1 MSEPSDKRPTEN
13 QQTNWLQRQRQRFGP
28 HKAGDII
35 AAQIG
40 EDGRNI
46 VVGKNVIQIGT
57 LQIPL
62 FLALLIAAGLVVIAI
77 SVSALAFGRY
87 FAKPVRMT
95 GQFNIAVADF
105 GELAANGHVQ
115 ATDNGHLLSTW
126 VYTTLKDEYAKNPD
140 LGKLGEVQIWQD
152 SPDIP
157 GKNVKFGVI
166 KGDTPQTRE
175 QAATAL
181 AAKVGAH
188 MVIYGNVSSA
198 APAGLALEFYI
209 TPDLKPETSAIIGRY
224 LLGRPIPVPL
234 SGPTSGPLSNIA
246 IGDNLKTRTS
256 ALFYLTAGLTFD
268 LLGRSQ
274 DALKIFRQAET
285 NLTTWQAEDGKEILY
300 FFIGREALFL
310 DDDKA
315 AEAAARQALAIEPDY
330 ARAQLLLGGVFY
342 RRAQRLPP
350 ANRLLQ
356 PSALD
361 IALTNYAQG
370 VAQAEQTQDPLVQS
384 IARLAL
390 ALALRTAGQ
399 TYYLN
404 KNFDQATAAFD
415 KATTTIQAVLPVL
428 ETGQQYRLL
437 GQAYLALGAAHFQQA
452 DIYRERNDKA
462 RQKEHFEQA
471 KAAFASC
478 MAQGDKA
485 PLDQILHED
494 LIAKNCQPRQ
504 ADVEKALQQ
513 LEGGG
518 T

>member
-1 MSEPSDKRPTEN
+1 MSETPNHNPDDSKN
-13 QQTNWLQRQRQRFGP
+13 QNWLKRSLCRSEP
-28 HKAGDII
+28 GDTI

-40 EDGRNI
+40 EDARNI

-62 FLALLIAAGLVVIAI
+62 FLALLIAGGLVVIAI
-77 SVSALAFGRY
+77 SVGALAFGRY
-87 FAKPVRMT
+87 FAKPLRMT

-105 GELAANGHVQ
+105 GELAANDQVQ
-115 ATDNGHLLSTW
+115 ATDNGHLLSAW
-126 VYTTLKDEYAKNPD
+126 VYATLKGEYAKNPD

-166 KGDTPQTRE
+166 KGNTPKDRE
-175 QAATAL
+175 QAAAAL
-181 AAKVGAH
+181 ATKVGAH
-188 MVIYGNVSSA
+188 MVIYGNVNRT

-209 TPDLKPETSAIIGRY
+209 TPDLKPETSTIIGHY

-234 SGPTSGPLSNIA
+234 SDQTSGLLSNIA

-268 LLGRSQ
+268 LLGRPH
-274 DALKIFRQAET
+274 DALAIFKQAET
-285 NLTTWQAEDGKEILY
+285 SLTSWQDADGKEVLY

-310 DDDKA
+310 DNDKA
-315 AEAAARQALAIEPDY
+315 AEQAVRKALAIEPDY
-330 ARAQLLLGGVFY
+330 ARAQIVLGGVFY

-350 ANRLLQ
+350 AKRLLQ
-356 PSALD
+356 PSALE
-361 IALTNYAQG
+361 IALTNYQQS
-370 VAQAEQTQDPLVQS
+370 VALAEQTQDPLMQS

-399 TYYLN
+399 TYYVN
-404 KNFDQATAAFD
+404 KDFVNANASFD
-415 KATTTIQAVLPVL
+415 KATTTIQGLIQPLVDA
-428 ETGQQYRLL
+428 QQYRLL
-437 GQAYLALGAAHFQQA
+437 AQAYLALGAAHFQQA
-452 DIYRERNDKA
+452 DVDRELHDKA
-462 RQKEHFEQA
+462 GQKQHFDQA
-471 KAAFASC
+471 SAAFASC
-478 MAQGDKA
+478 IAQGDKA

-494 LIAKNCQPRQ
+494 VIAKNCQPRQ
-504 ADVEKALQQ
+504 ADVEKALKQ